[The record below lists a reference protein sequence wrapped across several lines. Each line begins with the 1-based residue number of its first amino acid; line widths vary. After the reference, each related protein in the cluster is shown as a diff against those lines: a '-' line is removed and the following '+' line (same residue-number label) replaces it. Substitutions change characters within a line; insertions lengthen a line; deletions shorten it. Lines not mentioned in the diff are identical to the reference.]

1 MILVNNNSFQEG
13 PVINNMM
20 EDGEDNNNN
29 GDINGN
35 SEMIDLHDRRIQEE
49 RERELQVRERNANST
64 EEQVAIQERNIVS
77 ERISSTQSHN
87 INLPPINNE
96 SVESPEEGASTDTS
110 KNTNLSEDKS
120 ENSAALSNVSNP
132 QPSLNSTTTV
142 NENVINNISD
152 ESDSRNSESE
162 HQNKNCDGSKSLDE
176 V

>member
-1 MILVNNNSFQEG
+1 MG
-13 PVINNMM
+13 

-49 RERELQVRERNANST
+49 RERELQVRERNANSL
-64 EEQVAIQERNIVS
+64 EELVAIQEQNIVS
-77 ERISSTQSHN
+77 ERIPSTQSHN
-87 INLPPINNE
+87 IDLSQINNE
-96 SVESPEEGASTDTS
+96 SVESPEEGASADTCE
-110 KNTNLSEDKS
+110 NTNLREDKS

-132 QPSLNSTTTV
+132 RPSLNSTTAV

-162 HQNKNCDGSKSLDE
+162 HQNNNK
-176 V
+176 

>member
-1 MILVNNNSFQEG
+1 MVLVNNNSFQEG

-49 RERELQVRERNANST
+49 RERELQVRERNANSL
-64 EEQVAIQERNIVS
+64 EELVAIQEQNIVS
-77 ERISSTQSHN
+77 ERIPSTQSHN
-87 INLPPINNE
+87 IDLSQINNE
-96 SVESPEEGASTDTS
+96 SVESPEEGASADTCE
-110 KNTNLSEDKS
+110 NTNLSEDKS

-132 QPSLNSTTTV
+132 QPSLNSTTAV

-162 HQNKNCDGSKSLDE
+162 HQNKNSDGSKSLDE
-176 V
+176 L

>member
-87 INLPPINNE
+87 INLPQINNE
-96 SVESPEEGASTDTS
+96 SVESPEEGASADTS
-110 KNTNLSEDKS
+110 KDTNLSENKS
-120 ENSAALSNVSNP
+120 E
-132 QPSLNSTTTV
+132 
-142 NENVINNISD
+142 D
-152 ESDSRNSESE
+152 
-162 HQNKNCDGSKSLDE
+162 K
-176 V
+176 

>member
-87 INLPPINNE
+87 INLPQINNE

-120 ENSAALSNVSNP
+120 EDSAALSNVSNP

-152 ESDSRNSESE
+152 ESDTRNSESE
-162 HQNKNCDGSKSLDE
+162 HQNKNSHDSKSLDE
-176 V
+176 L